1 MDTNFNIIFEYIVTN
16 YGTNNIFW
24 IFYIIN
30 LILAIIAYELG
41 FARKLPLIKTLV
53 VYVMLAVGNYII
65 TIFSL
70 LQYPITET
78 LIVISLVLGVYRFR
92 LYRQRKSKTK

>member
-1 MDTNFNIIFEYIVTN
+1 MSTNFNIIFEFIVTN
-16 YGTNNIFW
+16 YGTDHIFW
-24 IFYIIN
+24 VFYFIN

-41 FARKLPLIKTLV
+41 FARKLPLMKTII

-78 LIVISLVLGVYRFR
+78 LIIVSIILSIYRFR
-92 LYRQRKSKTK
+92 LYRQRKAKKQ